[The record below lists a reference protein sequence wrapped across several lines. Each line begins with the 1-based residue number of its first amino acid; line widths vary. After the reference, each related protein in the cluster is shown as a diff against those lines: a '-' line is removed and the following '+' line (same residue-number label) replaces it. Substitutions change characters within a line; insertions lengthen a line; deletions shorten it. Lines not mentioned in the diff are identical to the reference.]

1 MFCLKDTFLNKLFQL
16 LTMINYKDAKI
27 IEAKYNDLE
36 EFQLDPKGY
45 FLIRIN
51 KEKQIEVGFCK
62 KDNKIEIII
71 KGKTPIEIYQT
82 ILRENIIQKPDHAAY
97 LGREL
102 QKAYIA
108 LKQNKEYIQDE
119 ELDFNKCHS

>member
-51 KEKQIEVGFCK
+51 KEK
-62 KDNKIEIII
+62 
-71 KGKTPIEIYQT
+71 
-82 ILRENIIQKPDHAAY
+82 
-97 LGREL
+97 
-102 QKAYIA
+102 
-108 LKQNKEYIQDE
+108 
-119 ELDFNKCHS
+119 